1 MLQNS
6 VWFVSLSN
14 RQVTDLNL
22 PRSIARIRDMVVCSF
37 RRSGKVTL
45 PTNLLTALSAVN
57 RHTAY
62 MDSIID
68 QCHASTTFRHSLCHL
83 AAPTTNT
90 SSSADSGTV
99 AFARI

>member
-1 MLQNS
+1 MDMLQNS

-37 RRSGKVTL
+37 RGSGRVTL
-45 PTNLLTALSAVN
+45 PTNLLTVLRAVN

-62 MDSIID
+62 MDSIVD
-68 QCHASTTFRHSLCHL
+68 QCHGL
-83 AAPTTNT
+83 T
-90 SSSADSGTV
+90 S
-99 AFARI
+99 F